1 MPVKNIIIL
10 LGSPRKKGNSTTLA
24 KQVEK
29 GAKEVGAHV
38 ESFLLHE
45 MNINFC
51 TGCCKCRQ
59 KTEKNCVME
68 DDMQLLYPKLRKT
81 DAIVFASPIYWAHVS
96 GQMKVFMDRC
106 FALGGPE
113 GHDMEGK
120 QYGIILTY
128 ANADHFKS
136 GTINAVRTFQD
147 SFPTGIVDILCGNAA
162 EAGAIKHHKLLMERA
177 YHLGKLLS
185 Q

>member
-1 MPVKNIIIL
+1 M

-29 GAKEVGAHV
+29 GAKESGAFV
-38 ESFLLHE
+38 ESFFLHE

-51 TGCCKCRQ
+51 TGCGKCRQ
-59 KTEKNCVME
+59 KTLKNCIIK
-68 DDMQLLYPKLRKT
+68 DDMQLLYPKLCRA

-136 GTINAVRTFQD
+136 GAINAVRTFQD
-147 SFPTGIVDILCGNAA
+147 SFLAGIVDILCGNASD
-162 EAGAIKHHKLLMERA
+162 AGSIKHNKPLMERA
-177 YHLGKLLS
+177 FQLGKRISL
-185 Q
+185 